1 MSSCLCPNKG
11 SWVCSSASRGDEKHK
26 PWGPQHFGNPL
37 PLCILFTQRG
47 QREEQY
53 LSQRHRRFVVKSHR
67 GTKSY
72 RCLGQC
78 QRACLEGPPPILEED
93 LWPAGRWHS
102 KVEVYGQHSASF
114 LLAEDAWEEPQP
126 SPGFQQ
132 LLSQRSEDELRR
144 LTTWGGKQELAPYP
158 NISSSLTILFLH
170 LVA

>member
-1 MSSCLCPNKG
+1 MKNTSPGVLGTLEIPYHFVSFSQSGDRERSNTFPSVTADSWLRATVEPRATDAWASVKG
-11 SWVCSSASRGDEKHK
+11 LIW
-26 PWGPQHFGNPL
+26 
-37 PLCILFTQRG
+37 
-47 QREEQY
+47 
-53 LSQRHRRFVVKSHR
+53 
-67 GTKSY
+67 
-72 RCLGQC
+72 
-78 QRACLEGPPPILEED
+78 RAPPPILEED

-114 LLAEDAWEEPQP
+114 LLAEDAWEEPQQ